1 MSQRKKKKKLI
12 LIITL
17 SVLLVLLITGGV
29 CAYLY
34 LNTDLL
40 KSNQTLFEKYI
51 GQNLSIAKEFI
62 KQKPEELI
70 DVLNRN
76 KYTSN
81 TTIKA
86 TYTSGIGTTAETNQ
100 SNINNASINISSQVD
115 KSNNYDYKNIRMA
128 YNTEELAKVEYIQK
142 DDLKGIRLDGIMQF
156 TTIRSE
162 NIDKVAENLGIEQ
175 ETLENMWMLTQELNL
190 DEIFNFT
197 EEEEQAILD
206 KYSEVIEKNT
216 AKESFGKYNQSTISL
231 NNTQTVA
238 DGYYLELTKEQ
249 YYSLL
254 IEILN
259 TISSDDII
267 LSKIDNLENV
277 AKQYGINS
285 EKTYKEKFQEYIN
298 KNVEEIKSK
307 NIGNEIFKI
316 SVYEQNGQ
324 VVKTMV
330 ETDEGSFTIDIYNE
344 NKSIKIDKIDT
355 TETVQKR
362 QLFTIERDV
371 TSSKNNLNLEY
382 INYENGVEQ
391 QSIVLKNNKEMK
403 NSDVQGSFEIIYELE
418 NSKIDIKSDEFI
430 KIVNEFEEPIELNE
444 ENNVIINDLNKEQT
458 QIILD
463 ILSQNVNSQITKI
476 TEKITAEDINSMLK
490 SLGFIK
496 EDVIK
501 TEVPVEV
508 TETERNRF
516 NSTLT
521 LFIGEEMTSDDVK
534 RLLETVQ
541 TNLKDAEITQD
552 EDEKLQQ
559 ITLQIERNTGN
570 AEKSTEILTAL
581 EENKSK
587 KFNITMSYD
596 ENTKL
601 INRIFIKVNEK

>member
-1 MSQRKKKKKLI
+1 MVQRKKKKKLI

-197 EEEEQAILD
+197 EEEEQTILD
-206 KYSEVIEKNT
+206 KYSEVLEKNT
-216 AKESFGKYNQSTISL
+216 SKDSFGKYNQSTISL
-231 NNTQTVA
+231 NNTQAVA

-254 IEILN
+254 IELLN

-298 KNVEEIKSK
+298 KYVEEIKSK

-324 VVKTMV
+324 TVKTII

-355 TETVQKR
+355 TETEQKR

-371 TSSKNNLNLEY
+371 TSGL
-382 INYENGVEQ
+382 
-391 QSIVLKNNKEMK
+391 
-403 NSDVQGSFEIIYELE
+403 
-418 NSKIDIKSDEFI
+418 ID
-430 KIVNEFEEPIELNE
+430 
-444 ENNVIINDLNKEQT
+444 
-458 QIILD
+458 
-463 ILSQNVNSQITKI
+463 
-476 TEKITAEDINSMLK
+476 
-490 SLGFIK
+490 
-496 EDVIK
+496 
-501 TEVPVEV
+501 
-508 TETERNRF
+508 
-516 NSTLT
+516 
-521 LFIGEEMTSDDVK
+521 
-534 RLLETVQ
+534 
-541 TNLKDAEITQD
+541 
-552 EDEKLQQ
+552 
-559 ITLQIERNTGN
+559 
-570 AEKSTEILTAL
+570 
-581 EENKSK
+581 
-587 KFNITMSYD
+587 
-596 ENTKL
+596 
-601 INRIFIKVNEK
+601 

>member
-1 MSQRKKKKKLI
+1 MVQRKKKKKLI

-197 EEEEQAILD
+197 EEEEQAILA

-216 AKESFGKYNQSTISL
+216 SKESFGKYNQSTISL
-231 NNTQTVA
+231 NNTQAVA

-254 IEILN
+254 IELLN

-298 KNVEEIKSK
+298 KYVEEIKSK

-324 VVKTMV
+324 TVKTII

-382 INYENGVEQ
+382 IDYENGVEQ
-391 QSIVLKNNKEMK
+391 QSVVLKNNKEMN

-430 KIVNEFEEPIELNE
+430 KIVNEFEEPLELNE
-444 ENNVIINDLNKEQT
+444 ENNITINDLNQEQT
-458 QIILD
+458 QRILT
-463 ILSQNVNSQITKI
+463 ILSQNVENQMAKI

-501 TEVPVEV
+501 TQAPVEV

-521 LFIGEEMTSDDVK
+521 LFIGEEMTADDAK

-541 TNLKDAEITQD
+541 ANLKDAEITND

-570 AEKSTEILTAL
+570 SEKSTEVLTAL

-601 INRIFIKVNEK
+601 INRIFIKVNEN

>member
-1 MSQRKKKKKLI
+1 MVQRKKKKKLI

-128 YNTEELAKVEYIQK
+128 YNTEELAKIEYKQK
-142 DDLKGIRLDGIMQF
+142 DDLKRIRLDGIMQF

-216 AKESFGKYNQSTISL
+216 SKESFGKYNQSTISL
-231 NNTQTVA
+231 NNTQAVA

-254 IEILN
+254 IELLN

-298 KNVEEIKSK
+298 KYVEEIKSK

-324 VVKTMV
+324 TVKTII

-382 INYENGVEQ
+382 IDYENGVEQ
-391 QSIVLKNNKEMK
+391 QSVVLKNNKEMN

-430 KIVNEFEEPIELNE
+430 KIVNEFEEPLELNE
-444 ENNVIINDLNKEQT
+444 ENNITINDLNQEQT
-458 QIILD
+458 QRILT
-463 ILSQNVNSQITKI
+463 ILSQNVENQMAKI

-501 TEVPVEV
+501 TQAPVEV

-521 LFIGEEMTSDDVK
+521 LFIGEEMTADDAK

-541 TNLKDAEITQD
+541 ANLKDAEITND

-570 AEKSTEILTAL
+570 SEKSTEVLTAL

-601 INRIFIKVNEK
+601 INRIFIKVNEN

>member
-1 MSQRKKKKKLI
+1 MVQRKKKKKLI

-197 EEEEQAILD
+197 EEEEQTILD
-206 KYSEVIEKNT
+206 KYSEVLEKNT
-216 AKESFGKYNQSTISL
+216 SKDSFGKYNQSTISL
-231 NNTQTVA
+231 NNTQAVA

-267 LSKIDNLENV
+267 LSKIDNLENI

-298 KNVEEIKSK
+298 KYVEEIKSK

-324 VVKTMV
+324 IVKTII

-382 INYENGVEQ
+382 IDYENGVEQ
-391 QSIVLKNNKEMK
+391 QSVVLKNNKEMN

-430 KIVNEFEEPIELNE
+430 KIVNEFEEPLELNE
-444 ENNVIINDLNKEQT
+444 ENNITINDLNQEQT
-458 QIILD
+458 QRILE
-463 ILSQNVNSQITKI
+463 ILSQNVENQMAKI

-501 TEVPVEV
+501 TQAPVEV

-521 LFIGEEMTSDDVK
+521 LFIGEEMTADDAK

-541 TNLKDAEITQD
+541 ANLKDAEITND

-570 AEKSTEILTAL
+570 SEKSTEVLTAL

-601 INRIFIKVNEK
+601 INRIFIKVNES

>member
-1 MSQRKKKKKLI
+1 MVQRKKKKKLI

-197 EEEEQAILD
+197 EEEEQTILD
-206 KYSEVIEKNT
+206 KYSEVLEKNT
-216 AKESFGKYNQSTISL
+216 SKDSFGKYNQSTISL
-231 NNTQTVA
+231 NNTQAVA

-259 TISSDDII
+259 TISSNDII
-267 LSKIDNLENV
+267 LSKIDNLENI

-298 KNVEEIKSK
+298 KYVEEIKSK

-324 VVKTMV
+324 TVKTII

-382 INYENGVEQ
+382 IDYENGVEQ
-391 QSIVLKNNKEMK
+391 QSVVLKNNKEMN

-430 KIVNEFEEPIELNE
+430 KIVNEFEEPLELNE
-444 ENNVIINDLNKEQT
+444 ENNITINDLNQEQT
-458 QIILD
+458 QRILE
-463 ILSQNVNSQITKI
+463 ILSQNVENQMAKI

-501 TEVPVEV
+501 TQAPVEV

-521 LFIGEEMTSDDVK
+521 LFIGEEMTADDAK

-541 TNLKDAEITQD
+541 ANLKDAEITND

-570 AEKSTEILTAL
+570 SEKSTEVLTAL

-601 INRIFIKVNEK
+601 INRIFIKVNES

>member
-1 MSQRKKKKKLI
+1 MVQRKKKKKLI

-128 YNTEELAKVEYIQK
+128 YNTEEFIQK

-216 AKESFGKYNQSTISL
+216 SKESFGKYNQSTISL
-231 NNTQTVA
+231 NNTQAVA

-254 IEILN
+254 IELLN

-298 KNVEEIKSK
+298 KYVEEIKSK

-324 VVKTMV
+324 TVKTII

-382 INYENGVEQ
+382 IDYENGVEQ
-391 QSIVLKNNKEMK
+391 QSVVLKNNKEMN

-430 KIVNEFEEPIELNE
+430 KIVNEFEEPLELNE
-444 ENNVIINDLNKEQT
+444 ENNITINDLNQEQT
-458 QIILD
+458 QRILT
-463 ILSQNVNSQITKI
+463 ILSQNVENQMAKI

-501 TEVPVEV
+501 TQAPVEV

-521 LFIGEEMTSDDVK
+521 LFIGEEMTADDAK

-541 TNLKDAEITQD
+541 ANLKDAEITND

-570 AEKSTEILTAL
+570 SEKSTEVLTAL

-601 INRIFIKVNEK
+601 INRIFIKVNEN

>member
-1 MSQRKKKKKLI
+1 MVQRKKKKKLI

-216 AKESFGKYNQSTISL
+216 SKESFGKYNQSTISL
-231 NNTQTVA
+231 NNTQAVA

-298 KNVEEIKSK
+298 KYVEEIKSK

-324 VVKTMV
+324 TVKTII

-382 INYENGVEQ
+382 IDYENGVEQ
-391 QSIVLKNNKEMK
+391 QSVVLKNNKEMN

-430 KIVNEFEEPIELNE
+430 KIVNEFEEPLELNE
-444 ENNVIINDLNKEQT
+444 ENNITINDLNQEQT
-458 QIILD
+458 QRILE
-463 ILSQNVNSQITKI
+463 ILSQNVENQMAKI

-501 TEVPVEV
+501 TQAPVEV

-521 LFIGEEMTSDDVK
+521 LFIGEEMTADDAK

-541 TNLKDAEITQD
+541 ANLKDAEITQD

-570 AEKSTEILTAL
+570 SEKSTEVLTAL

-601 INRIFIKVNEK
+601 INRIFIKVNES

>member
-1 MSQRKKKKKLI
+1 MVQRKKKKKLI

-216 AKESFGKYNQSTISL
+216 SKESFGKYNQSTISL
-231 NNTQTVA
+231 NNTQAVA

-254 IEILN
+254 IELLN

-298 KNVEEIKSK
+298 KYVEEIKSK

-324 VVKTMV
+324 TVKTII

-382 INYENGVEQ
+382 IDYENGVEQ
-391 QSIVLKNNKEMK
+391 QSVVLKNNKEMN

-430 KIVNEFEEPIELNE
+430 KIVNEFEEPLELNE
-444 ENNVIINDLNKEQT
+444 ENNITINDLNQEQT
-458 QIILD
+458 QRILE
-463 ILSQNVNSQITKI
+463 ILSQNVENQMEKI

-501 TEVPVEV
+501 TQAPVEV

-521 LFIGEEMTSDDVK
+521 LFIGEEMTADDAK

-541 TNLKDAEITQD
+541 ANLKDAEITQD

-570 AEKSTEILTAL
+570 SEKSTEVLTAL

-601 INRIFIKVNEK
+601 INRIFIKVNES

>member
-1 MSQRKKKKKLI
+1 MVQRKKKKKLI

-115 KSNNYDYKNIRMA
+115 KSNNYDYKNIRMS

-216 AKESFGKYNQSTISL
+216 SKESFGKYNQSTISL
-231 NNTQTVA
+231 NNTQAVA

-254 IEILN
+254 IELLN

-298 KNVEEIKSK
+298 KYVEEIKSK

-324 VVKTMV
+324 TVKTII

-382 INYENGVEQ
+382 IDYENGVEQ
-391 QSIVLKNNKEMK
+391 QSVVLKNNKEMN

-430 KIVNEFEEPIELNE
+430 KIVNEFEEPLELNE
-444 ENNVIINDLNKEQT
+444 ENNITINDLNQEQT
-458 QIILD
+458 QRILT
-463 ILSQNVNSQITKI
+463 ILSQNVENQMAEI

-501 TEVPVEV
+501 TQAPVEV

-521 LFIGEEMTSDDVK
+521 LFIGEEMTADDAK

-541 TNLKDAEITQD
+541 ANLKDAEITND

-570 AEKSTEILTAL
+570 SEKSTEVLTAL

-601 INRIFIKVNEK
+601 INRIFIKVNEN

>member
-1 MSQRKKKKKLI
+1 MVQRKKKKKLI

-197 EEEEQAILD
+197 EEEEQTILD
-206 KYSEVIEKNT
+206 KYSEVLEKNT
-216 AKESFGKYNQSTISL
+216 SKDSFGKYNQSTISL
-231 NNTQTVA
+231 NNTQAVA

-267 LSKIDNLENV
+267 LSKIDNLENI

-298 KNVEEIKSK
+298 KYVEEIKSK

-324 VVKTMV
+324 TVKTII

-382 INYENGVEQ
+382 IDYENGVEQ
-391 QSIVLKNNKEMK
+391 QSVVLKNNKEMN

-430 KIVNEFEEPIELNE
+430 KIVNEFEEPLELNE
-444 ENNVIINDLNKEQT
+444 ENNITINDLNQEQT
-458 QIILD
+458 QRILE
-463 ILSQNVNSQITKI
+463 ILSQNVENQMAKI

-501 TEVPVEV
+501 TQAPVEV

-521 LFIGEEMTSDDVK
+521 LFIGEEMTADDAK

-541 TNLKDAEITQD
+541 ANLKDAEITND

-570 AEKSTEILTAL
+570 SEKSTEVLTAL

-601 INRIFIKVNEK
+601 INRIFIKVNES

>member
-463 ILSQNVNSQITKI
+463 ILSQNVNSQMAKI

>member
-1 MSQRKKKKKLI
+1 
-12 LIITL
+12 
-17 SVLLVLLITGGV
+17 
-29 CAYLY
+29 
-34 LNTDLL
+34 
-40 KSNQTLFEKYI
+40 
-51 GQNLSIAKEFI
+51 
-62 KQKPEELI
+62 
-70 DVLNRN
+70 
-76 KYTSN
+76 
-81 TTIKA
+81 
-86 TYTSGIGTTAETNQ
+86 
-100 SNINNASINISSQVD
+100 
-115 KSNNYDYKNIRMA
+115 MA

-216 AKESFGKYNQSTISL
+216 SKESFGKYNQSTISL
-231 NNTQTVA
+231 NNTQAVA

-254 IEILN
+254 IELLN

-298 KNVEEIKSK
+298 KYVEEIKSK

-324 VVKTMV
+324 TVKTII

-382 INYENGVEQ
+382 IDYEN
-391 QSIVLKNNKEMK
+391 
-403 NSDVQGSFEIIYELE
+403 
-418 NSKIDIKSDEFI
+418 
-430 KIVNEFEEPIELNE
+430 
-444 ENNVIINDLNKEQT
+444 
-458 QIILD
+458 
-463 ILSQNVNSQITKI
+463 
-476 TEKITAEDINSMLK
+476 
-490 SLGFIK
+490 
-496 EDVIK
+496 
-501 TEVPVEV
+501 
-508 TETERNRF
+508 
-516 NSTLT
+516 
-521 LFIGEEMTSDDVK
+521 
-534 RLLETVQ
+534 
-541 TNLKDAEITQD
+541 
-552 EDEKLQQ
+552 
-559 ITLQIERNTGN
+559 
-570 AEKSTEILTAL
+570 
-581 EENKSK
+581 
-587 KFNITMSYD
+587 
-596 ENTKL
+596 
-601 INRIFIKVNEK
+601 

>member
-463 ILSQNVNSQITKI
+463 ILSQNVNSQMAKI

-501 TEVPVEV
+501 TEAPVEV

>member
-1 MSQRKKKKKLI
+1 MVQRKKKKKLI

-197 EEEEQAILD
+197 EEEEQTILD
-206 KYSEVIEKNT
+206 KYSEVLEKNT
-216 AKESFGKYNQSTISL
+216 SKDSFGKYNQSTISL
-231 NNTQTVA
+231 NNTQAVA

-267 LSKIDNLENV
+267 LSKIDNLENI

-298 KNVEEIKSK
+298 KYVEEIKSK

-324 VVKTMV
+324 SVKTII

-382 INYENGVEQ
+382 IDYENGVEQ
-391 QSIVLKNNKEMK
+391 QSVVLKNDKEMN

-430 KIVNEFEEPIELNE
+430 KIVNEFEEPLELNE
-444 ENNVIINDLNKEQT
+444 ENNITINDLNQEQT
-458 QIILD
+458 QRILE
-463 ILSQNVNSQITKI
+463 ILSQNVENQMAKI

-501 TEVPVEV
+501 TQAPVEV

-521 LFIGEEMTSDDVK
+521 LFIGEEMTADDAK
-534 RLLETVQ
+534 RLLETIQ
-541 TNLKDAEITQD
+541 ANLKDAEITND

-570 AEKSTEILTAL
+570 SEKSTEVLTAL

-601 INRIFIKVNEK
+601 INRIFIKVNES

>member
-1 MSQRKKKKKLI
+1 MVQRKKKKKLI

-216 AKESFGKYNQSTISL
+216 SKESFGKYNQSTISL
-231 NNTQTVA
+231 NNTQAVA

-298 KNVEEIKSK
+298 KYVEEIKSK

-324 VVKTMV
+324 TVKTII

-382 INYENGVEQ
+382 IDYENGVEQ
-391 QSIVLKNNKEMK
+391 QSVVLKNNKEMN

-430 KIVNEFEEPIELNE
+430 KIVNEFEEPLELNE
-444 ENNVIINDLNKEQT
+444 ENNITINDLNQEQT
-458 QIILD
+458 QRILT
-463 ILSQNVNSQITKI
+463 ILSQNVENQMAKI

-501 TEVPVEV
+501 TQAPVEV

-521 LFIGEEMTSDDVK
+521 LFIGEEMTADDAK

-541 TNLKDAEITQD
+541 ANLKDAEITND

-570 AEKSTEILTAL
+570 SEKSTEVLTAL

-601 INRIFIKVNEK
+601 INRIFIKVNEN

>member
-1 MSQRKKKKKLI
+1 MVQRKKKKKLI

-216 AKESFGKYNQSTISL
+216 SKESFGKYNQSTISL
-231 NNTQTVA
+231 NNTQAVA

-254 IEILN
+254 IELLN

-298 KNVEEIKSK
+298 KYVEEIKSK

-324 VVKTMV
+324 TVKTII

-382 INYENGVEQ
+382 IDYENGVEQ
-391 QSIVLKNNKEMK
+391 QSVVLKNNKEMN

-430 KIVNEFEEPIELNE
+430 KIVNEFEEPLELNE
-444 ENNVIINDLNKEQT
+444 ENNITINDLNQEQT
-458 QIILD
+458 QRILT
-463 ILSQNVNSQITKI
+463 ILSQNVENQMAEI

-501 TEVPVEV
+501 TQAPVEV

-521 LFIGEEMTSDDVK
+521 LFIGEEMTADDAK

-541 TNLKDAEITQD
+541 ANLKDAEITND

-570 AEKSTEILTAL
+570 SEKSTEVLTAL

-601 INRIFIKVNEK
+601 INRIFIKVNEN

>member
-1 MSQRKKKKKLI
+1 MVQRKKKKKLI

-197 EEEEQAILD
+197 EEEEQTILD
-206 KYSEVIEKNT
+206 KYSEVLEKNT
-216 AKESFGKYNQSTISL
+216 SKDSFGKYNQSTISL
-231 NNTQTVA
+231 NNTQAVA

-254 IEILN
+254 IELLN

-298 KNVEEIKSK
+298 KYVEEIKSK

-324 VVKTMV
+324 TVKTII

-382 INYENGVEQ
+382 IDYENGVEQ
-391 QSIVLKNNKEMK
+391 QSVVLKNNKEMN

-430 KIVNEFEEPIELNE
+430 KIVNEFEEPLELNE
-444 ENNVIINDLNKEQT
+444 ENNITINDLNQEQT
-458 QIILD
+458 QRILT
-463 ILSQNVNSQITKI
+463 ILSQNVENQMAKI

-501 TEVPVEV
+501 TQAPVEV

-521 LFIGEEMTSDDVK
+521 LFIGEEMTADDAK

-541 TNLKDAEITQD
+541 ANLKDAEITQD
-552 EDEKLQQ
+552 EDEK
-559 ITLQIERNTGN
+559 
-570 AEKSTEILTAL
+570 
-581 EENKSK
+581 
-587 KFNITMSYD
+587 
-596 ENTKL
+596 
-601 INRIFIKVNEK
+601 

>member
-1 MSQRKKKKKLI
+1 MVQRKKKKKLI

-216 AKESFGKYNQSTISL
+216 SKESFGKYNQSTISL
-231 NNTQTVA
+231 NNTQAVA

-254 IEILN
+254 IELLN

-298 KNVEEIKSK
+298 KYVEEIKSK

-324 VVKTMV
+324 TVKTII

-382 INYENGVEQ
+382 IDYENGVEQ
-391 QSIVLKNNKEMK
+391 QSVVLKNNKEMN

-430 KIVNEFEEPIELNE
+430 KIVNEFEEPLELNE
-444 ENNVIINDLNKEQT
+444 ENNITINDLNQEQT
-458 QIILD
+458 QRILT
-463 ILSQNVNSQITKI
+463 ILSQNVENQMAKI

-501 TEVPVEV
+501 TQAPVEV

-521 LFIGEEMTSDDVK
+521 LFIGEEMTADDAK

-541 TNLKDAEITQD
+541 ANLKDAEITND

-570 AEKSTEILTAL
+570 SEKSTEVLTAL

-596 ENTKL
+596 ENTK
-601 INRIFIKVNEK
+601 

>member
-1 MSQRKKKKKLI
+1 MVQRKKKKKLI

-216 AKESFGKYNQSTISL
+216 SKESFGKYNQSTISL
-231 NNTQTVA
+231 NNTQAVA

-254 IEILN
+254 IELLN

-298 KNVEEIKSK
+298 KYVEEIKSK

-324 VVKTMV
+324 TVKTII

-382 INYENGVEQ
+382 IDYENGVEQ
-391 QSIVLKNNKEMK
+391 QSVVLKNNKEMN
-403 NSDVQGSFEIIYELE
+403 NSDVRGSFEIIYELE

-430 KIVNEFEEPIELNE
+430 KIVNEFEEPLELNE
-444 ENNVIINDLNKEQT
+444 ENNITINDLNQEQT
-458 QIILD
+458 QRILT
-463 ILSQNVNSQITKI
+463 ILSQNVENQMAKI

-501 TEVPVEV
+501 TQAPVEV

-521 LFIGEEMTSDDVK
+521 LFIGEEMTADDAK

-541 TNLKDAEITQD
+541 ANLKDAEITND

-570 AEKSTEILTAL
+570 SEKSTEVLTAL

-601 INRIFIKVNEK
+601 INRIFIKVNEN

>member
-1 MSQRKKKKKLI
+1 MVQRKKKKKLI

-197 EEEEQAILD
+197 EEEEQTILD
-206 KYSEVIEKNT
+206 KYSEVLEKNT
-216 AKESFGKYNQSTISL
+216 SKDSFGKYNQSTISL
-231 NNTQTVA
+231 NNTQAVA

-254 IEILN
+254 IELLN

-298 KNVEEIKSK
+298 KYVEEIKSK

-324 VVKTMV
+324 TIKTII

-382 INYENGVEQ
+382 IDYENGVEQ
-391 QSIVLKNNKEMK
+391 QSVVLKNNKEMN

-430 KIVNEFEEPIELNE
+430 KIVNEFEEPLELNE
-444 ENNVIINDLNKEQT
+444 ENNITINDLNQEQT
-458 QIILD
+458 QRILT
-463 ILSQNVNSQITKI
+463 ILSQNVENQMAKI
-476 TEKITAEDINSMLK
+476 TERITAEDINSMLK

-501 TEVPVEV
+501 TQAPVEV

-521 LFIGEEMTSDDVK
+521 LFIGEEMTADDAK

-541 TNLKDAEITQD
+541 ENLKDAEITND

-570 AEKSTEILTAL
+570 SEKSTEVLTAL

-601 INRIFIKVNEK
+601 INRIFIKVNES

>member
-1 MSQRKKKKKLI
+1 MVQRKKKKKLI

-162 NIDKVAENLGIEQ
+162 NIDKVAENLGIKQ

-216 AKESFGKYNQSTISL
+216 SKESFGKYNQSTISL
-231 NNTQTVA
+231 NNTQAVA

-254 IEILN
+254 IELLN

-298 KNVEEIKSK
+298 KYVEEIKSK

-324 VVKTMV
+324 TVKTII

-382 INYENGVEQ
+382 IDYENGVEQ
-391 QSIVLKNNKEMK
+391 QSVVLKNNKEMN

-430 KIVNEFEEPIELNE
+430 KIVNEFEEPLELNE
-444 ENNVIINDLNKEQT
+444 ENNITINDLNQEQT
-458 QIILD
+458 QRILT
-463 ILSQNVNSQITKI
+463 ILSQNVENQMAKI

-501 TEVPVEV
+501 TQAPVEV

-521 LFIGEEMTSDDVK
+521 LFIGEEMTADDAK

-541 TNLKDAEITQD
+541 ANLKDAEITND

-570 AEKSTEILTAL
+570 SEKSTEVLTAL

-601 INRIFIKVNEK
+601 INRIFIKVNEN

>member
-1 MSQRKKKKKLI
+1 MHLLRK
-12 LIITL
+12 
-17 SVLLVLLITGGV
+17 LL
-29 CAYLY
+29 
-34 LNTDLL
+34 
-40 KSNQTLFEKYI
+40 
-51 GQNLSIAKEFI
+51 
-62 KQKPEELI
+62 QK
-70 DVLNRN
+70 
-76 KYTSN
+76 
-81 TTIKA
+81 
-86 TYTSGIGTTAETNQ
+86 
-100 SNINNASINISSQVD
+100 
-115 KSNNYDYKNIRMA
+115 
-128 YNTEELAKVEYIQK
+128 
-142 DDLKGIRLDGIMQF
+142 
-156 TTIRSE
+156 
-162 NIDKVAENLGIEQ
+162 
-175 ETLENMWMLTQELNL
+175 
-190 DEIFNFT
+190 
-197 EEEEQAILD
+197 
-206 KYSEVIEKNT
+206 VIEKNT
-216 AKESFGKYNQSTISL
+216 SKESFGKYNQSTISL
-231 NNTQTVA
+231 NNTQAVA

-254 IEILN
+254 IELLN

-298 KNVEEIKSK
+298 KYVEEIKSK

-324 VVKTMV
+324 TVKTII

-382 INYENGVEQ
+382 IDYENGVEQ
-391 QSIVLKNNKEMK
+391 QSVVLKNNKEMN

-430 KIVNEFEEPIELNE
+430 KIVNEFEEPLELNE
-444 ENNVIINDLNKEQT
+444 ENNITINDLNQEQT
-458 QIILD
+458 QRILT
-463 ILSQNVNSQITKI
+463 ILSQNVENQMAKI

-501 TEVPVEV
+501 TQAPVEV

-521 LFIGEEMTSDDVK
+521 LFIGEEMTADDAK

-541 TNLKDAEITQD
+541 ANLKDAEITQD

-570 AEKSTEILTAL
+570 SEKSTEVLTAL

-601 INRIFIKVNEK
+601 INRIFIKVNES

>member
-1 MSQRKKKKKLI
+1 MVQRKKKKKLI

-216 AKESFGKYNQSTISL
+216 SKESFGKYNQSTISL
-231 NNTQTVA
+231 NNTQAVA

-254 IEILN
+254 IELLN

-298 KNVEEIKSK
+298 KYVEEIKSK

-324 VVKTMV
+324 TVKTII

-382 INYENGVEQ
+382 IDYENGVEQ
-391 QSIVLKNNKEMK
+391 QSVVLKNNKEMN

-430 KIVNEFEEPIELNE
+430 KIVNEFEEPLELNE
-444 ENNVIINDLNKEQT
+444 ENNITINDLNQEQT
-458 QIILD
+458 QRILT
-463 ILSQNVNSQITKI
+463 ILSQNVENQMAKI

-501 TEVPVEV
+501 TQAPVEV

-521 LFIGEEMTSDDVK
+521 LFIGEEMTADDAK

-541 TNLKDAEITQD
+541 ANLKDAEITND

-570 AEKSTEILTAL
+570 SEKSTEVLTAL

-601 INRIFIKVNEK
+601 INRIFIKVNEN